1 MPSWLRDLTFDAR
14 DGARVLRKSPALT
27 TVTTLA
33 IGIGIVT
40 GFFAI
45 VNAVVLTPLAA
56 HGDTVVRIWK
66 HDREQTSIA
75 RFPISYAELGMWR
88 DKARSFT
95 ALAAISY
102 ADSAPSAVM
111 VGTEPVSV
119 RLSPVSP
126 DFFAALHGSSP
137 LLGRWFTAAEEDNM
151 AEMAAVVSEEF
162 WHRVGGADPSF
173 VGRRLPLPGG
183 KRTLVVVGVAPASL
197 VYPAKTDAW
206 IPLASYFRGGGG
218 LVNADIHSRR
228 FANFHFLGRLA
239 PGVSIAQAQA
249 ELDVINR
256 GVSAA
261 FPDDIR
267 LLPVVT
273 EPLLNASLGTLR
285 PLTWFL
291 FAGAALVFLAAG
303 GNVAA
308 LLLMRA
314 AAQSR
319 DIAMRLAVGA
329 SQFRIARQT
338 IAEALTL
345 GAAGALGGLLVAQA
359 CLAIAKAVAITEIP
373 RLESASIDARVLA
386 FSTLVT
392 LAWVV
397 LFGTTP
403 LWRRRRFEA
412 GHLTQH
418 LATRTT
424 RSAGM
429 LRVMIVAQITAAV
442 VIAIAAGLLVRSL
455 ARLAAIERGFDAGN
469 MAVAKVFVPE
479 SIYPT
484 PAAREQLFSRL
495 LPRLAAIPGASN
507 AAAVHLG
514 PGTGQTGLS
523 ARMLFE
529 GQQADQGR
537 TNPYGT
543 WEPITPTYFD
553 TLGIPI
559 TRGRAFTD
567 ADDGAAA
574 PVAIVSE
581 SVAARYWPG
590 QDPIGRRLQF
600 TPQFPWVT
608 VVGVAADTRYRELT
622 REWLTV
628 YFPARQF
635 FFFSPGAVVVRTQG
649 DARALFA
656 EIGRVIRSV
665 EPAAAVH
672 SIETMEQLLAQETAR
687 PRTAVAVAM
696 LFALIA
702 VFVAAVGV
710 YGVFSYDV
718 SARARELAVHS
729 AVGATPQRIVG
740 MTLRQSL
747 GVGAIGAAIGLGLAA
762 LLTRYLTAVLFE
774 ITPLDAW
781 TFVLAGGGVL
791 VMVLLASLLPAGR
804 AARVDPASLL
814 RAD

>member
-1 MPSWLRDLTFDAR
+1 LPLWLRDLTFDVR
-14 DGARVLRKSPALT
+14 DGTRVLRTSPALT
-27 TVTTLA
+27 TITTLA

-45 VNAVVLTPLAA
+45 VDAVVLTPLAA

-75 RFPISYAELGMWR
+75 RFPLSYAELGLWR
-88 DKARSFT
+88 DQARSFT

-102 ADSAPSAVM
+102 ADAGPSSIL
-111 VGTEPVSV
+111 VGDEPVSV
-119 RLSPVSP
+119 RLAPVSP
-126 DFFAALHGSSP
+126 AFFAVMHDGSP
-137 LLGRWFTAAEEDNM
+137 LLGRWFTAAEEDNVT
-151 AEMAAVVSEEF
+151 EMAAVVSDEF
-162 WHRVGGADPSF
+162 WRRVGGGDPSF

-197 VYPAKTDAW
+197 TYPARTDAW
-206 IPLASYFRGGGG
+206 VPLVSYFSAGGG

-228 FANFHFLGRLA
+228 FTNFHFLGRLA
-239 PGVSIAQAQA
+239 PGATVAQAQA

-256 GVSAA
+256 GISAQ

-267 LLPVVT
+267 LLPIVT

-314 AAQSR
+314 SAQSR
-319 DIAMRLAVGA
+319 DIAMRLALGA

-338 IAEALTL
+338 IAEALML
-345 GAAGALGGLLVAQA
+345 GAAGALGGLVIAQSCLVM
-359 CLAIAKAVAITEIP
+359 AKSVGVTEIP
-373 RLESASIDARVLA
+373 RLETAAIDTRVLA

-392 LAWVV
+392 LAWVA

-412 GHLTQH
+412 GHMTQH
-418 LATRTT
+418 LAARVT
-424 RSAGM
+424 RSTSM
-429 LRVMIVAQITAAV
+429 LRLMIVGQITTAV
-442 VIAIAAGLLVRSL
+442 VIAIAAGLLVQSL
-455 ARLAAIERGFDAGN
+455 VRLTAIDRGFDAGN
-469 MAVAKVFVPE
+469 MAVARVFVPE

-484 PAAREQLFSRL
+484 PALREQLFSRL
-495 LPRLAAIPGASN
+495 LPRLASLPGAIN
-507 AAAVHLG
+507 ATAVHLG

-529 GQQADQGR
+529 GQPPDEGR

-543 WEPITPTYFD
+543 WEPIAPSYFA

-559 TRGRAFTD
+559 VRGRSFTD
-567 ADDGAAA
+567 GDDGDAP

-581 SVAARYWPG
+581 SVADRYWPG
-590 QDPIGRRLQF
+590 QDPLGRRLQF

-622 REWLTV
+622 RDWLTV
-628 YFPARQF
+628 YFPAKQF
-635 FFFSPGAVVVRTQG
+635 FFFSPGAVIVRTQG
-649 DARALFA
+649 DPRPLFA
-656 EIGRVIRSV
+656 DISRAIRRV

-672 SIETMEQLLAQETAR
+672 SVDTMEQLLAQETAR
-687 PRTAVAVAM
+687 PRAAVAVAT
-696 LFALIA
+696 LFAIIA

-718 SARARELAVHS
+718 STRSREFAVHS
-729 AVGATPQRIVG
+729 AIGATPQRLVG
-740 MTLRQSL
+740 MTLRHALVL
-747 GVGAIGAAIGLGLAA
+747 GATGVAIGLGLAS

-774 ITPLDAW
+774 VTSLDAW
-781 TFVLAGGGVL
+781 TFVFAGCGVIA
-791 VMVLLASLLPAGR
+791 MVVIASLLPAGR
-804 AARVDPASLL
+804 AARVDPVTLL
-814 RAD
+814 RTE

>member
-1 MPSWLRDLTFDAR
+1 MSLWLRDLTFDVR
-14 DGARVLRKSPALT
+14 DGTRVLRKSPALT
-27 TVTTLA
+27 TITTLA

-45 VNAVVLTPLAA
+45 VDAVVLTPLAA

-75 RFPISYAELGMWR
+75 RFPISYTELKLWR

-102 ADSAPSAVM
+102 ADSAPAAVM
-111 VGTEPVSV
+111 IGSEPVSV
-119 RLSPVSP
+119 RVSPVSP
-126 DFFAALHGSSP
+126 DFFAVLHGGSP
-137 LLGRWFTAAEEDNM
+137 LLGRWFTVAEEDNV

-162 WHRVGGADPSF
+162 WHRVSGGDPAF
-173 VGRRLPLPGG
+173 IGRRLPLPGG

-206 IPLASYFRGGGG
+206 VSLVSYFGAGGG

-239 PGVSIAQAQA
+239 PGASIAQAQA

-256 GVSAA
+256 GVSAE

-267 LLPVVT
+267 LLPIVT

-319 DIAMRLAVGA
+319 DFAMRFALGA
-329 SQFRIARQT
+329 SRFRVARQT
-338 IAEALTL
+338 IAEALML
-345 GAAGALGGLLVAQA
+345 GAAGALGGLVVAQS
-359 CLAIAKAVAITEIP
+359 CLLIAKSVAITEIP
-373 RLESASIDARVLA
+373 RLETATIDTRVLA

-392 LAWVV
+392 LAWVAI
-397 LFGTTP
+397 FGTTP
-403 LWRRRRFEA
+403 LWRRRQFEA

-424 RSAGM
+424 RSTSM
-429 LRVMIVAQITAAV
+429 LRVMIVGQITAAV
-442 VIAIAAGLLVRSL
+442 VIATAAGLLVRSL
-455 ARLAAIERGFDAGN
+455 VQLTAIERGFDAGN

-484 PAAREQLFSRL
+484 PASREQLFSRL
-495 LPRLAAIPGASN
+495 IPRLASIPGAIN
-507 AAAVHLG
+507 AAATHLG

-529 GQQADQGR
+529 GQQPDQGR

-543 WEPITPTYFD
+543 WEPIAPTYFD

-567 ADDGAAA
+567 ADDGQAV

-628 YFPARQF
+628 YFPAKQF

-649 DARALFA
+649 DPRPLFA
-656 EIGRVIRSV
+656 DISRTIRSV

-672 SIETMEQLLAQETAR
+672 SVDTMEQLLAQETAR
-687 PRTAVAVAM
+687 PRTAVAVAT
-696 LFALIA
+696 LFAIIA

-718 SARARELAVHS
+718 STRSRELAVHA
-729 AVGATPQRIVG
+729 AVGATPRRLVG
-740 MTLRQSL
+740 MTLRQGL
-747 GVGAIGAAIGLGLAA
+747 VLGAIGAVTGLGLAS

-774 ITPLDAW
+774 VAPLDAW
-781 TFVLAGGGVL
+781 TFALAGFGML
-791 VMVLLASLLPAGR
+791 AMVLLASLLPAGR
-804 AARVDPASLL
+804 AARVDPVGLL
-814 RAD
+814 KAE